1 MPWQGSDMPLRSG
14 ARLLCAAEVTAIRA
28 GRRLYSTDTI
38 DASATVNTIMC
49 HTAMLQPAELLALD
63 QIGERSFGICA
74 RAGVHYQQALDLL
87 SELGMAGLDGA
98 PESIP
103 AGGPG
108 R

>member
-1 MPWQGSDMPLRSG
+1 MPWQGSDMPLRAG
-14 ARLLCAAEVTAIRA
+14 ARPLCAAEVTAIRA

-38 DASATVNTIMC
+38 DANATVNTIMC

-98 PESIP
+98 LESIT